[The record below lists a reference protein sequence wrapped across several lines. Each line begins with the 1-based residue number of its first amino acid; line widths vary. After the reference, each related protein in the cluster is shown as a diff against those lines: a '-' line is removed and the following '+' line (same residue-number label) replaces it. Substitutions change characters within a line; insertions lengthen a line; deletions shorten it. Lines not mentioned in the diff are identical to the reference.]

1 MKTILSSQYENCLKQ
16 DRIIHV
22 FQKFRRDRRRAKAN

>member
-16 DRIIHV
+16 DQFIHV
-22 FQKFRRDRRRAKAN
+22 FQKIRRDCRRAKTN